1 MENSKITVEQKF
13 CVDDKEICNFR
24 AVFNTNNEDISFSP
38 YQIDKA
44 ACKEHRKE
52 LREAQAKFEDD
63 VYKLQEQILNNQK

>member
-13 CVDDKEICNFR
+13 CVGDKEICSFR
-24 AVFNTNNEDISFSP
+24 AVFNINDEDISFLP

-44 ACKEHRKE
+44 ACKAHRKE

-63 VYKLQEQILNNQK
+63 VYQLQEQILNNK